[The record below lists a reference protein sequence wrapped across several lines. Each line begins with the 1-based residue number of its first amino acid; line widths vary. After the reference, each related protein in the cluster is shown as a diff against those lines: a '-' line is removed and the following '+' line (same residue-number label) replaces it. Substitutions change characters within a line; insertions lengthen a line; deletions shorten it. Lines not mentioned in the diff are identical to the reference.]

1 LFKTVRSILRDPNTK
16 LIFKDPTV
24 RVAYLMCLML
34 GVAYGVV
41 MAIVAIYLNKERG
54 FSETTIGGLAFFFS
68 AGIAVFALPMGTLVR
83 VWSPRVMLAVSLI
96 GYGMATAL
104 FPFLPTF
111 AQMATA
117 RAIDG
122 AFSVGAWIS
131 LETILLMRTTAI
143 TRGFV
148 TSLYSIVLAI
158 GYVIGSLFAAG
169 WTFIAPTA
177 YAFVCAGVLASL
189 AALYGLARLD
199 KHLQPIAGSDHVEHG
214 EPTACEG
221 AAGEAAPAPDA
232 APPSM
237 LQLYWRIKTACITT
251 FTYGYFQGS
260 LVLFLP
266 LFLID
271 HRFVPESQ
279 TKLLVAFFASGMA
292 LSVVPVGRIGDRHG
306 HLKTIRALVA
316 VGTVITVSV
325 VYLPWFVVVAVMV
338 FLAGA
343 VLAPVYPLSIAL
355 QSLIAQPRDYNRSN
369 ALLNVSYALG
379 TLAGPLICGYL
390 YATYSTD
397 ELGRP
402 SPFGGELL
410 FWQLAALW
418 IVVFVTTM
426 MFRRDDPSLR
436 RRNKRGRA
444 SAPVVAA
451 SA

>member
-1 LFKTVRSILRDPNTK
+1 MFKTVRSILRDPNTK
-16 LIFKDPTV
+16 QIFKDPTV

-41 MAIVAIYLNKERG
+41 MAVVAIYLNKERG
-54 FSETTIGGLAFFFS
+54 LSETTIGGLAFFFS

-83 VWSPRVMLAVSLI
+83 IWSPRVMLAIALI
-96 GYGMATAL
+96 GYGAATAL
-104 FPFLPTF
+104 FPFLTTF

-189 AALYGLARLD
+189 AALYGLARLERN
-199 KHLQPIAGSDHVEHG
+199 LQPIAGSDHVEHG
-214 EPTACEG
+214 EPTAG
-221 AAGEAAPAPDA
+221 DAAGGPTGEAA

-237 LQLYWRIKTACITT
+237 LRLYWRIKTACITT

-279 TKLLVAFFASGMA
+279 TKLLVAFFATGMA
-292 LSVVPVGRIGDRHG
+292 ASVVPVGRIGDRHG

-316 VGTVITVSV
+316 VGTAITVSV
-325 VYLPWFVVVAVMV
+325 VYLPWFPVVAVMV

-355 QSLIAQPRDYNRSN
+355 QSLIAEPRDYNRSN

-379 TLAGPLICGYL
+379 TLGGPLICGYL
-390 YATYSTD
+390 YATYSKD
-397 ELGRP
+397 EHGLP

-418 IVVFVTTM
+418 ILVFVTTL

-436 RRNKRGRA
+436 RRKRTGA
-444 SAPVVAA
+444 SAVVAG
-451 SA
+451 

>member
-1 LFKTVRSILRDPNTK
+1 MIKVVREILRDRS
-16 LIFKDPTV
+16 I

-41 MAIVAIYLNKERG
+41 MAIVAVYLNKERG

-68 AGIAVFALPMGTLVR
+68 VGIAVFALPMGTLVR
-83 VWSPRVMLAVSLI
+83 VWSPRVMLAVALI
-96 GYGMATAL
+96 GYGAATAI
-104 FPFLPTF
+104 FPFLTTF
-111 AQMATA
+111 AALATA

-131 LETILLMRTTAI
+131 IETILLMRTTALN
-143 TRGFV
+143 RGFV

-199 KHLQPIAGSDHVEHG
+199 KHLQPIAGSDHVEPDEKSSTGSHASVP
-214 EPTACEG
+214 PTAIDDD
-221 AAGEAAPAPDA
+221 APVGV
-232 APPSM
+232 
-237 LQLYWRIKTACITT
+237 LKLYWQIKTACITT

-271 HRFVPESQ
+271 HRGVPETQ

-292 LSVVPVGRIGDRHG
+292 ATVVFFGRIGDRHG
-306 HLKTIRALVA
+306 HLKTIRVLVA
-316 VGTVITVSV
+316 VGAAITVSV
-325 VYLPWFVVVAVMV
+325 VYLPWFPVVAVMV

-343 VLAPVYPLSIAL
+343 ALAPVYPLSIAL
-355 QSLIAQPRDYNRSN
+355 QSLIVRPRDYNRSN

-379 TLAGPLICGYL
+379 TLGGPLICGYL
-390 YATYSTD
+390 YATYSKD
-397 ELGRP
+397 DLGLP

-410 FWQLAALW
+410 FWQLSALW
-418 IVVFVTTM
+418 AAVWITTM
-426 MFRRDDPSLR
+426 LFRRDDPSLR
-436 RRNKRGRA
+436 KRKRA
-444 SAPVVAA
+444 PATT
-451 SA
+451 

>member
-1 LFKTVRSILRDPNTK
+1 MIKVVREILRDRS
-16 LIFKDPTV
+16 I

-68 AGIAVFALPMGTLVR
+68 VGIAVFALPMGMLVR
-83 VWSPRVMLAVSLI
+83 VWSPRVMLAVALI
-96 GYGMATAL
+96 GYGAATAI
-104 FPFLPTF
+104 FPFLTTF
-111 AQMATA
+111 AALATA

-131 LETILLMRTTAI
+131 IETILLMRTTALN
-143 TRGFV
+143 RGFV

-158 GYVIGSLFAAG
+158 GYVIGSMFAAG

-177 YAFVCAGVLASL
+177 YAFVCAGVLATL

-199 KHLQPIAGSDHVEHG
+199 RDLQPVAGSDHV
-214 EPTACEG
+214 PTGSHAAVGDAVGPDVVATEAQPLG
-221 AAGEAAPAPDA
+221 A
-232 APPSM
+232 
-237 LQLYWRIKTACITT
+237 LKLYWRIKTACITT

-271 HRFVPESQ
+271 HRGVPETQ

-292 LSVVPVGRIGDRHG
+292 ATVVFFGRIGDRHG
-306 HLKTIRALVA
+306 HLKTIRVLVA
-316 VGTVITVSV
+316 VGAAITVSV
-325 VYLPWFVVVAVMV
+325 VYLPWFPIVATMV

-355 QSLIAQPRDYNRSN
+355 QSLIADSRDYNRSN

-390 YATYSTD
+390 YATYSKD
-397 ELGRP
+397 ELGLP

-418 IVVFVTTM
+418 ALVFVMTLV
-426 MFRRDDPSLR
+426 FRRDDPSLR
-436 RRNKRGRA
+436 RRKRARKPA
-444 SAPVVAA
+444 SAG
-451 SA
+451 